1 MVVVV
6 VVVVVV
12 EVLGFAMKG
21 KSSMGSTSDSSDD
34 MLKNRKNARKRGEG
48 GDEVCAIYVRRMMC
62 CNQERSVSYI
72 PSVQKERRGELMVCF
87 GFVFSLLGYGLL

>member
-34 MLKNRKNARKRGEG
+34 MLKNRKNVRKRGEG
-48 GDEVCAIYVRRMMC
+48 GGMRCV
-62 CNQERSVSYI
+62 
-72 PSVQKERRGELMVCF
+72 
-87 GFVFSLLGYGLL
+87 